1 MEGRVDTE
9 ASSNKVFQQHIHVFR
24 GVAIILIVCAHTVP
38 SLNWSANPKL
48 GRFIDALANQ
58 ASIFFFFIAGYL
70 FQHLSGR
77 FKYGKYLF
85 QKLKTVIIPYLI
97 VSIPA
102 LFIFTKL
109 AERNEIWPW
118 FYTLPIWKQV
128 VLFIVT
134 GKHMAPLW
142 FVPTITLLYLA
153 APLLLKI
160 DRSFPILYWMIIP
173 LLALS
178 TSIGRDTFTVPFGT
192 ALYLLPIYLLGMLF
206 SREREHAEL
215 LVSKF
220 WIPLCLL
227 TFIGLYGYT
236 LGWSQPPYFQM
247 IAKAPA
253 TLLIT
258 FALLRWHYVFGKRLD
273 YIAHVSF
280 GIFFVHAYFISA
292 IKVATVYLIHNRIY
306 KGDGYADMPGNLLV
320 FIFYA
325 GGVLMFSV
333 CVIWLA
339 QKVLRKKSRMI
350 IGA

>member
-1 MEGRVDTE
+1 MD
-9 ASSNKVFQQHIHVFR
+9 ASKDKLFQQHIHVFR

-38 SLNWSANPKL
+38 SLDWSANPIL
-48 GRFIDALANQ
+48 GRSIDALANQ

-77 FKYGKYLF
+77 FKYGKYLL
-85 QKLKTVIIPYLI
+85 QKLKTVIVPYLI

-102 LFIFTKL
+102 LFVFTEL
-109 AERNEIWPW
+109 VQRQGVWSW
-118 FYTLPIWKQV
+118 FYTIPRWKQV

-153 APLLLKI
+153 APLLIKI
-160 DRSFPILYWMIIP
+160 DRKFPKFYWLIIP

-178 TSIGRDTFTVPFGT
+178 TVIGRTHYTPPLGP
-192 ALYLLPIYLLGMLF
+192 AIYLLPIYLLGMLY
-206 SREREHAEL
+206 SRERERAEL
-215 LVSKF
+215 LVKKF

-227 TFIGLYGYT
+227 TFLGLCGYA

-253 TLLIT
+253 ALLIT
-258 FALLRWHYVFGKRLD
+258 AALHRWHNFFGKRLD
-273 YIAHVSF
+273 YIAHISF

-306 KGDGYADMPGNLLV
+306 RGEGSEDIPGNLLV
-320 FIFYA
+320 FFPYA
-325 GGVLMFSV
+325 GGVLLFSV